1 MAVTNLSTRTIDIN
15 QTLCKIIVPFNEI
28 YNIDSESIIVKSRHT
43 RESVTEEVGDAD
55 APATPIGSLSRGIRI
70 VETLLGAPAPLGL
83 SDVAAA
89 SALDNATAHRLLK
102 VLIEHGYVVRDDATK
117 RYMPGPRGLAP
128 LEPFHP
134 LNELRREAASLLQLV
149 RNQTG
154 ETTALILFI
163 GLERLIVEVS
173 RGKHPLAPYYDTWLR
188 SPLHG
193 SASGKILLAHRDP
206 NDRKRVLGPGPYPAV
221 TSATITNADVLA
233 RHLTEVAQKGV
244 AIARGESFVGLS
256 AVAVPLF
263 AVDVL
268 AGCLVVTGSNESFP
282 KSRDAELHAALKSTA
297 ELLAVS
303 APSLRAMRHM
313 FGYSNGSASMR
324 AA

>member
-1 MAVTNLSTRTIDIN
+1 M
-15 QTLCKIIVPFNEI
+15 QTL
-28 YNIDSESIIVKSRHT
+28 ID
-43 RESVTEEVGDAD
+43 
-55 APATPIGSLSRGIRI
+55 
-70 VETLLGAPAPLGL
+70 APAPLGL

-102 VLIEHGYVVRDDATK
+102 ILIEHGYVVRNEGTK
-117 RYMPGPRGLAP
+117 RYLPGPRGLSP

-134 LNELRREAASLLQLV
+134 LHELRREAASLLQLV
-149 RNQTG
+149 RDQTG

-163 GLERLIVEVS
+163 GFERLIVEVS

-188 SPLHG
+188 SPMHG
-193 SASGKILLAHRDP
+193 SASGKILLAHRSP
-206 NDRKRVLGPGPYPAV
+206 GERQRVLGPGPYPGV
-221 TSATITNADVLA
+221 TPATITDPNALE
-233 RHLTEVAQKGV
+233 RHLTEVAKKGV
-244 AIARGESFVGLS
+244 AVARGESFLGLT

-268 AGCLVVTGSNESFP
+268 AGCLVVTGSSESFP
-282 KSRDAELHAALKSTA
+282 PQRDSELRAALKNTA

-303 APSLRAMRHM
+303 APSLRALRHM
-313 FGYSNGSASMR
+313 FEHSSALASAR

>member
-1 MAVTNLSTRTIDIN
+1 MPKNQRSTSIN
-15 QTLCKIIVPFNEI
+15 EGG
-28 YNIDSESIIVKSRHT
+28 RG
-43 RESVTEEVGDAD
+43 RDAL
-55 APATPIGSLSRGIRI
+55 ATPVGSLSRGLRI
-70 VETLLGAPAPLGL
+70 VEAVIDSPAPLGL
-83 SDVAAA
+83 SDIAAA

-102 VLIEHGYVVRDDATK
+102 VLIEHGYVVRDEGTK
-117 RYMPGPRGLAP
+117 RYMPGPRGLCP

-134 LNELRREAASLLQLV
+134 LHELKRETASLLQLV
-149 RNQTG
+149 RDQTG

-193 SASGKILLAHRDP
+193 SASGKILLAHRRP
-206 NDRKRVLGPGPYPAV
+206 SDRRRVLGPGPYPAV
-221 TSATITNADVLA
+221 TPATITDPDVLA
-233 RHLTEVAQKGV
+233 RHLTEVAEKGV
-244 AIARGESFVGLS
+244 AVARGESFIGLT

-268 AGCLVVTGSNESFP
+268 AGCLVLAGSSEYFP
-282 KSRDAELHAALKSTA
+282 SRRDPELHAALKSA
-297 ELLAVS
+297 ADLLAVS
-303 APSLRAMRHM
+303 APSLRALRHM
-313 FGYSNGSASMR
+313 LGYSNAPPSVR

>member
-1 MAVTNLSTRTIDIN
+1 MKSSHAKEGTNGEGN
-15 QTLCKIIVPFNEI
+15 
-28 YNIDSESIIVKSRHT
+28 DS
-43 RESVTEEVGDAD
+43 D
-55 APATPIGSLSRGIRI
+55 APSTPIGSLSRGLRI

-83 SDVAAA
+83 SDIAAA

-102 VLIEHGYVVRDDATK
+102 VLIERGYVVRDEGSK
-117 RYMPGPRGLAP
+117 RYMPGPRGLSP

-206 NDRKRVLGPGPYPAV
+206 GERKRVLGPGPYLAV
-221 TSATITNADVLA
+221 TPATITDADVLA

-268 AGCLVVTGSNESFP
+268 AGCLVVTGSSESFP
-282 KSRDAELHAALKSTA
+282 PRRDSELHAALKSTA

-303 APSLRAMRHM
+303 APSLRALRHM
-313 FGYSNGSASMR
+313 FGYPNTSSSVR